1 MKVKLQTRIF
11 GPLPPFS
18 LPLQVQRYI
27 YNKAT
32 ISSASPTPRVR
43 ALPHG
48 FFSRGFPPFY
58 PPPFWPPTVCRRHR
72 PPNPV
77 GLIWIFS
84 IIILIVIKINLAGW
98 GYFFRPGLAKFF
110 CQIIGHSYT
119 KPSSFLIPIP
129 PIDALPLL
137 FYELILLLVLFSFQ

>member
-1 MKVKLQTRIF
+1 MVFFKRGGEYFKLAKIW
-11 GPLPPFS
+11 PPS
-18 LPLQVQRYI
+18 LFFPTPIGSTIYI

-43 ALPHG
+43 ALPPG

-84 IIILIVIKINLAGW
+84 IIILILIKINLAGG
-98 GYFFRPGLAKFF
+98 GYSFRPLFF
-110 CQIIGHSYT
+110 LNTYSPHKCGT
-119 KPSSFLIPIP
+119 SS
-129 PIDALPLL
+129 LL
-137 FYELILLLVLFSFQ
+137 